1 MKKRTKEITKI
12 FLKNKLK
19 EIGAAL
25 LVIII
30 LILVLFIPVF
40 IIGIITRFTPLYDR
54 MITLNLIRI
63 GNVFIE
69 IIDTG
74 LTILSSLTIIFI
86 IGFVFYLF
94 FWIFIKETIF
104 DNIKLWITLNWRKV
118 IKQYETS
125 IKTPPSQ

>member
-104 DNIKLWITLNWRKV
+104 DNIKLWITLNWRKA